1 MSLSQWQPP
10 ARPQWLQRLNAE
22 AASFDLKNVVPLD
35 KNSLIS
41 AACSA
46 TGLTQFGDDFW
57 REPFEVLI
65 KSIETD
71 AELNLMGRLMSRNDI
86 LTWLKNRLQITD
98 LLKRHPEI
106 LEQEIASPMF
116 IVGLPRSGTSILF
129 ELLSQDPRFGVPLL
143 WEAMI
148 PCPPPESANYNSD
161 ARIDYVD
168 RVVTQWARAV
178 PEFATMHEMGGR
190 IPAECGLIMANT
202 FLSDHIASLHQATD
216 YSLYYA
222 QADLTPVY
230 EYHKVI

>member
-86 LTWLKNRLQITD
+86 LTWLK
-98 LLKRHPEI
+98 
-106 LEQEIASPMF
+106 
-116 IVGLPRSGTSILF
+116 
-129 ELLSQDPRFGVPLL
+129 
-143 WEAMI
+143 
-148 PCPPPESANYNSD
+148 
-161 ARIDYVD
+161 IDY
-168 RVVTQWARAV
+168 RL
-178 PEFATMHEMGGR
+178 P
-190 IPAECGLIMANT
+190 I
-202 FLSDHIASLHQATD
+202 
-216 YSLYYA
+216 Y
-222 QADLTPVY
+222 
-230 EYHKVI
+230 